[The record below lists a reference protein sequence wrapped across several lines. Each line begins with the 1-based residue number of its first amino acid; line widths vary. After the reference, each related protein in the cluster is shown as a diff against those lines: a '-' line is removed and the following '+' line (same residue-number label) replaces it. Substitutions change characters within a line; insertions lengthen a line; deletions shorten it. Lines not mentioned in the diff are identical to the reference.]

1 MGAPGAIPLPLT
13 AFSKRCRLGHGPHF
27 RKRLATL
34 ESRLIEHYLKQ
45 QAEEAKPQPDEGT
58 LAYWRKEIRGR
69 LNEINYLR
77 RKLGLPERKE

>member
-1 MGAPGAIPLPLT
+1 MG
-13 AFSKRCRLGHGPHF
+13 RNRNF
-27 RKRLATL
+27 RKRLASL

-58 LAYWRKEIRGR
+58 LAYWQKEIRGR
-69 LNEINYLR
+69 LSEINYLR